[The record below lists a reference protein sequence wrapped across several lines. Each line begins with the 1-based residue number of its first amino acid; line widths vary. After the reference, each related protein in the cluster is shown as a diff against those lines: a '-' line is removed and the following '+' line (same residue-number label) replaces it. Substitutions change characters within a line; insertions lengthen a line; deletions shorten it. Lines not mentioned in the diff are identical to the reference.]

1 MLFTHL
7 ETWLMLLWL
16 LKMLTQKLLMLLI
29 VKEGFGDILVTTDS
43 LVTSPPK
50 PFFSLAIDWHCLI
63 KALIQLVYRLFGTKL
78 LGKQWQWQQSF
89 VHSLQHVNHSSR
101 RAISV
106 NLVRWQNF
114 DGNLPPRFHNIWCHV
129 LNLFYVTSGAKNDPG
144 FCPSIV
150 GTCFWTF

>member
-16 LKMLTQKLLMLLI
+16 LKMITQKLLMLLI
-29 VKEGFGDILVTTDS
+29 VKEGLVTTDS
-43 LVTSPPK
+43 LVTSPPQ
-50 PFFSLAIDWHCLI
+50 PFFSLAIDWHYLI
-63 KALIQLVYRLFGTKL
+63 RALIQLVYRLFGTKL
-78 LGKQWQWQQSF
+78 LGQQWQWQQSF

-101 RAISV
+101 QAISV
-106 NLVRWQNF
+106 NLVRWQNV
-114 DGNLPPRFHNIWCHV
+114 DVNLPSRFHNIWGHV
-129 LNLFYVTSGAKNDPG
+129 LNLFHVTSGAKNDPG